1 MLIPT
6 YADQGLNKIPDTVT
20 DEQALFAGDVLATG
34 DWAAQISEVKGKDT
48 VLIIGQDRQVLAL
61 YNVCGSRILSA
72 LLFVTSTKSG
82 WMK

>member
-61 YNVCGSRILSA
+61 YNICGSRIRSA

-82 WMK
+82 